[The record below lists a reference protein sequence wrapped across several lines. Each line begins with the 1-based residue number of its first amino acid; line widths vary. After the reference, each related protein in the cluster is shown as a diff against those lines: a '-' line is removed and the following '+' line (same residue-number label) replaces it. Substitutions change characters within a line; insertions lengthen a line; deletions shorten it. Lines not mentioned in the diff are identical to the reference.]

1 MQNRWAE
8 RDKILK
14 DAEEIIAQLKLK
26 LGGNAVDTN
35 QILLN
40 MAGTANNT
48 VTQLISTRNPTTA
61 TAPGAASLKIAVE
74 SDDDEIGEV
83 EDDSFVKTKG
93 AN

>member
-1 MQNRWAE
+1 
-8 RDKILK
+8 
-14 DAEEIIAQLKLK
+14 
-26 LGGNAVDTN
+26 
-35 QILLN
+35 

-48 VTQLISTRNPTTA
+48 VSQLISTRNPTTT
-61 TAPGAASLKIAVE
+61 TAPGAPSLKIAVE